1 MSGRSYL
8 HRIALPLMSGEPA
21 LTPLRV
27 PPAEE
32 ARPPAMQFEP
42 SSIVQRRAAA
52 GTSANV
58 AKAALAEAAEPVRR
72 TMPTARDTAAT
83 GRSDAPAVPSPAVS
97 VAGIDWPAPSLPD
110 VPAVSLPAVPAATVD
125 PPASSHP
132 HMSTFKPHSTA
143 APASSRAASD
153 ARMRA
158 APLLSADQESGVAI
172 APLTNLAPSSL
183 RSPMPSSLQL
193 SPPRSSVRIG
203 TIEVRTRPASS
214 FPPPPGQTAPPRPSP
229 AVPSQP
235 LSRGLAWRYG
245 LVQG

>member
-1 MSGRSYL
+1 
-8 HRIALPLMSGEPA
+8 
-21 LTPLRV
+21 
-27 PPAEE
+27 
-32 ARPPAMQFEP
+32 
-42 SSIVQRRAAA
+42 
-52 GTSANV
+52 
-58 AKAALAEAAEPVRR
+58 
-72 TMPTARDTAAT
+72 
-83 GRSDAPAVPSPAVS
+83 
-97 VAGIDWPAPSLPD
+97 
-110 VPAVSLPAVPAATVD
+110 
-125 PPASSHP
+125 
-132 HMSTFKPHSTA
+132 
-143 APASSRAASD
+143 
-153 ARMRA
+153 MRA